1 MTVAH
6 LRRSCLAV
14 PASSPS
20 MIAKAAA
27 SAADEVFIDLEDAC
41 APSEKVPSR
50 KLVVE
55 ALNSLDFDGKV
66 RVVRINDVTTRFCYG
81 DVIELVSGAGAN
93 LDSLLVPKIEDASHV
108 HFVDHLLTGLEG
120 DLGLERRIGLEL
132 LIETAAGAVHLK
144 EIAEACPARAKA
156 LHFGPGDYAVDLGI
170 PRFELGMID
179 PDYPG
184 HQWHWVMS
192 ALAVQARASGVQA
205 IDGPYVDFHDRDGYL
220 ESARRAK
227 LLGFEGKWCI
237 HPNQIEWANAEFT
250 PSRELYDEAE
260 RVLAAYAEAT
270 AAGRGAAL
278 HEGKMI
284 DEATRKLAERLV
296 AAGRAA
302 GLRGRDLLA

>member
-1 MTVAH
+1 
-6 LRRSCLAV
+6 
-14 PASSPS
+14 

-55 ALNSLDFDGKV
+55 ALSSLDFGGKV
-66 RVVRINDVTTRFCYG
+66 RVVRINGAATRFCHG
-81 DVIELVSGAGAN
+81 DVIELVSSAGAN
-93 LDSLLVPKIEDASHV
+93 IDSLLVPKVDDASHA
-108 HFVDHLLTGLEG
+108 HFVDHLLTGLEH

-132 LIETAAGAVHLK
+132 LIETAAGAMHLK
-144 EIAEACPARAKA
+144 EIAEACPARTEA
-156 LHFGPGDYAVDLGI
+156 LHFGPGDYAVDLGV

-192 ALAVQARASGVQA
+192 SLAAQARAVGVQA
-205 IDGPYVDFHDRDGYL
+205 IDGPYVDFGDHDGYL

-227 LLGFEGKWCI
+227 LLGFEGSGAS
-237 HPNQIEWANAEFT
+237 HPNQIEWANAAFT
-250 PSRELYDEAE
+250 PSRELYEEAE
-260 RVLAAYAEAT
+260 RVLAAHAEAT
-270 AAGRGAAL
+270 ATGRGATL

-296 AAGRAA
+296 AAGSAA
-302 GLRGRDLLA
+302 GLGGRDSSA